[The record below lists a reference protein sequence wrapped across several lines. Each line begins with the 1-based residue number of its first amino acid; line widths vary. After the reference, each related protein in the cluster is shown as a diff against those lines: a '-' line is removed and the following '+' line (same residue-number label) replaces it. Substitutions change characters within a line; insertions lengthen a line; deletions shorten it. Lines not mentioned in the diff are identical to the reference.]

1 MSSPDPFTAHLQT
14 LGQRLSEI
22 ESASIRPA
30 ATAVENAWR
39 ENQTIFIAGNGGS
52 ANTALHL
59 ATDLC
64 KTTIGT
70 ATTHKLRIRAI
81 ALTGNVGVI
90 TAWSNDVSFDH
101 VFAEQIRNLGQSGDL
116 LILLSASGASP
127 NLLTAARVAT
137 EIGIRSLSLAPPT
150 STLTAIADV
159 AIPINAE
166 TPQLAEDLH
175 LAIGHAITI
184 HMRGILARS

>member
-1 MSSPDPFTAHLQT
+1 M
-14 LGQRLSEI
+14 
-22 ESASIRPA
+22 
-30 ATAVENAWR
+30 
-39 ENQTIFIAGNGGS
+39 
-52 ANTALHL
+52 
-59 ATDLC
+59 
-64 KTTIGT
+64 
-70 ATTHKLRIRAI
+70 
-81 ALTGNVGVI
+81 I

-137 EIGIRSLSLAPPT
+137 EIGIRSLALAPPA